1 MAHNAAELIETP
13 ILDGDLLRQ
22 TAIREIRAQ
31 IVTLPSIRAHRLSN
45 TEFSHR
51 EFVLVRVRLANGIEG
66 IGEAAVLG
74 GPRWAEESVESI
86 QAAVTR
92 YLAPALLDCPA
103 ARPAEAALRMAKAAF
118 RNNAAK
124 GAVETAI
131 YDALAQTLDVPL
143 TLLFGGALRDRVPVL
158 WALASGDAEQEVEEA
173 RAKLAAREHRDFKI
187 KLGFASPEDDLRRLR
202 KLRDEVPEMRRLI
215 VDVNQA
221 WSEADCRRFLPALQ
235 ELRVDLIEQPLPGDD
250 FEGMARVAAQS
261 PIPLMVDEAAFT
273 HREITRAGTMG
284 CGSVYSLKLVK
295 SGGLRALT
303 QAARVAESSGMELY
317 GGCLLEGSIGA
328 AAHLAVFATLP
339 RLPWGCEH
347 FGPRLHVSEIVKDPL
362 VIEDFHLCVPQ
373 GPGLGVH
380 LDEDRLRDALRPS

>member
-13 ILDGDLLRQ
+13 LLDGDLLRQ

-31 IVTLPSIRAHRLSN
+31 IVTLPSVRAHRLSN

-202 KLRDEVPEMRRLI
+202 RLRDEVPEMRRLI

>member
-13 ILDGDLLRQ
+13 LLDGDLLRQ

-31 IVTLPSIRAHRLSN
+31 IVTLPSVRAHRLSN

-202 KLRDEVPEMRRLI
+202 RLRDEVPEMRRLI

-339 RLPWGCEH
+339 RLPQGCEH

>member
-13 ILDGDLLRQ
+13 LLDGDLLRQ

-31 IVTLPSIRAHRLSN
+31 IVTLPSVRAHRLSN

>member
-1 MAHNAAELIETP
+1 MAYSTAEVVDTVTQDQDFIS
-13 ILDGDLLRQ
+13 R

-45 TEFSHR
+45 TEFSKR

-86 QAAVTR
+86 QAVVTR
-92 YLAPALLDCPA
+92 YLSPALIGCPA
-103 ARPAEAALRMAKAAF
+103 ARPAEVAARMSRAAF
-118 RNNAAK
+118 RNNSAK
-124 GAVETAI
+124 GAIETATF
-131 YDALAQTLDVPL
+131 DALARSLDLSVT
-143 TLLFGGALRDRVPVL
+143 TLLGGALRESVPVL
-158 WALASGDAEQEVEEA
+158 WALASGDADQEVEEA
-173 RAKLAAREHRDFKI
+173 RAKLATREHRDFKI
-187 KLGFASPEDDLRRLR
+187 KLGFASPEADLRRLQ

-221 WSEADCRRFLPALQ
+221 WSEADCRRYLPILKELQ
-235 ELRVDLIEQPLPGDD
+235 VDLIEQPLPGDD

-261 PIPLMVDEAAFT
+261 PIPLMVDEAAFS

-295 SGGLRALT
+295 SGGLMALS

-347 FGPRLHVSEIVKDPL
+347 FGPRLHVSEIVRDPL
-362 VIEDFHLCVPQ
+362 VIEDFHLRVPQ

>member
-31 IVTLPSIRAHRLSN
+31 IVTLPSVRAHRLSN

>member
-1 MAHNAAELIETP
+1 MVESAAEIVET
-13 ILDGDLLRQ
+13 LAHGDDLLRR
-22 TAIREIRAQ
+22 TAIAEIRAQ
-31 IVTLPSIRAHRLSN
+31 IVTLPSIRAHKLSN
-45 TEFSHR
+45 TEFTNR

-86 QAAVTR
+86 QAVVTR
-92 YLAPALLDCPA
+92 YLAPVLRDCPA
-103 ARPAEAALRMAKAAF
+103 ARPAEAAARMAKAAF

-131 YDALAQTLDVPL
+131 FDALARTLDLPL
-143 TLLFGGALRDRVPVL
+143 TTLFGGAVRDSVPVL

-173 RAKLAAREHRDFKI
+173 RAKLAAREHRDFKV

-202 KLRDEVPEMRRLI
+202 KLRDEVPDMRRLI
-215 VDVNQA
+215 VDVNQG
-221 WSEADCRRFLPALQ
+221 WSEADCRRHLPALQ
-235 ELRVDLIEQPLPGDD
+235 ELNIDLIEQPLPGDD
-250 FEGMARVAAQS
+250 FEGMARVAALS

-295 SGGLRALT
+295 SGGLMALA
-303 QAARVAESSGMELY
+303 QAAKVAEAAGFSLY

-347 FGPRLHVSEIVKDPL
+347 FGPRLHASEIVRDAL
-362 VIEDFHLCVPQ
+362 IFEDFEVRLPQ
-373 GPGLGVH
+373 GPGLGVEI
-380 LDEDRLRDALRPS
+380 DEDRLRDALRLR